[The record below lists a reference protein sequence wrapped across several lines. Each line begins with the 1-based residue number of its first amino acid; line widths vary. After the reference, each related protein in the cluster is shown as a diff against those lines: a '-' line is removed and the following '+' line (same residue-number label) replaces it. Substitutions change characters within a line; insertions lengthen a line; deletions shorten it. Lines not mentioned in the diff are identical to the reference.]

1 MSRFAQVCARV
12 ADIGL
17 ENLAVGIEVFNHAF
31 KGEGFA
37 AVYAGYLKVFEFK
50 HIGKVVDKVLPVE
63 QFTEH
68 NALFH
73 VFVAVNGGNA
83 ALCRTVGFVGKA
95 CFFKP
100 VQCNMIGHNND
111 GTGAYHKVFRGDID
125 ACIVQPFDFAA
136 EVADV
141 DNGAVA
147 ENIHLFTAENAGRQ
161 KIQRKCAVVVFDGV
175 SCIVAALVTNNN
187 VIFFRNEVNHSALA
201 LIAPVDAHD
210 GACFHN
216 LYSPF
221 CIKPELFVKPKLCSG
236 FVSGIECCIAGA
248 AFCFAVDSG
257 KNRAESAG

>member
-1 MSRFAQVCARV
+1 
-12 ADIGL
+12 
-17 ENLAVGIEVFNHAF
+17 
-31 KGEGFA
+31 
-37 AVYAGYLKVFEFK
+37 
-50 HIGKVVDKVLPVE
+50 
-63 QFTEH
+63 
-68 NALFH
+68 
-73 VFVAVNGGNA
+73 
-83 ALCRTVGFVGKA
+83 
-95 CFFKP
+95 
-100 VQCNMIGHNND
+100 MIGHNND

-221 CIKPELFVKPKLCSG
+221 CIKPELFAKPKLCSG
-236 FVSGIECCIAGA
+236 FVSGIECCIAAQHFVLRLIRVKIAPKVPADRAFEPLAFRASPLRLRMRLRRFPPQRFFRKDCRSGVLLYPYNNNIIFRLLQARMRGA
-248 AFCFAVDSG
+248 RFYRNAKNHANKAKTSG
-257 KNRAESAG
+257 